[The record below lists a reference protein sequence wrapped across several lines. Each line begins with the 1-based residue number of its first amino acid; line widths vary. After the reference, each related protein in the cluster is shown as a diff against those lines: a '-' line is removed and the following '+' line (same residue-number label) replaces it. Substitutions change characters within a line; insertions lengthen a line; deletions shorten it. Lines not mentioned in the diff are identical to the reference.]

1 MTGRLHLLILALH
14 LAPLMEHVSGCP
26 PGFSKIEKDCIDEDE
41 CNPPSDYYDDDPVT
55 PQICGENAACINTE
69 GSFYCQCALGFRSSS
84 QRMNFTAASPE
95 KCIDTFKKEGAWIR
109 NQSVSEVATICLMQR
124 NTSPSHR
131 VDQAVDCGLWN
142 VVPLLFNDCVKLMNI
157 DRNWNTLSHT
167 SIQSIP
173 NMLNMSDINECL
185 ENKDTCCPN
194 AECHNV
200 LGSYSCI
207 CNEGFVSSTGAESF
221 TFGQRATCEALHL
234 APLMEHVSGCPPG
247 FSKIEKD
254 CIDEDECNPPSDYYD
269 DDPVTPQIC
278 GENAACINTEG
289 SFYCQCA
296 LGFRS
301 SSQRMNF
308 TAASPEKCIDT
319 FKKEGAWIR
328 NQSVSEVATICLMQR
343 NTSPSHRVDQA
354 VDCGLWNVVP
364 LLFNDCVKLMNIDR
378 NWNTL
383 SHTSIQSIPNMLNM
397 SDINECLENKDT
409 CCPNAE
415 CHNVLGS
422 YSCICNEGF
431 VSSTGA
437 ESFTFGQRATCE
449 DRNECVDDSTIC
461 GKHTQCVNTPGSY
474 SCVCNP
480 GFGLKSGKAQ
490 FTENGESC
498 EEITDQKATTDQT
511 ATTDSEDAQGAKD
524 LCKIN
529 RFICGGNGTCHNA
542 ANGGHRCACHA
553 GFTNYGD
560 PQGRCTEL
568 NCDTFAS
575 EKHLKMVIPGL
586 QDAVALMRTSCLELS
601 ESNTAE
607 QVDGEA
613 LLETLLSAIDRL
625 LSRGPLNNNKEVSVL
640 LDLVETALRIIG
652 PLLKHPETRRFKTHT
667 EVELLVQRNASSPQG
682 PLTLSST
689 HAQLDSHWETAA
701 GDTSYPG
708 FATVSLL
715 SYKGLETSTNNSFS
729 GLKAQEGHS
738 FQINSKVVT
747 ATISNKDTSFL
758 KEPVTF
764 TFSHLK
770 ESDEGS
776 YTCVYWDAEL
786 GEGTWSDR
794 GCFLLQSNATHTVCS
809 CYHLS
814 SFAVLMALYEFKTSK
829 STQKTGESQI

>member
-95 KCIDTFKKEGAWIR
+95 KCI
-109 NQSVSEVATICLMQR
+109 
-124 NTSPSHR
+124 
-131 VDQAVDCGLWN
+131 
-142 VVPLLFNDCVKLMNI
+142 
-157 DRNWNTLSHT
+157 
-167 SIQSIP
+167 
-173 NMLNMSDINECL
+173 DINECL

-308 TAASPEKCIDT
+308 TAASPEKCIALHLAPLMEHVSGCPPGFSKIEKDCIDEDECNPPSDYYDDDPVT
-319 FKKEGAWIR
+319 PQICGENAACINTEGSFYCQCALGFR
-328 NQSVSEVATICLMQR
+328 SSSQR
-343 NTSPSHRVDQA
+343 MNFTAASPEK
-354 VDCGLWNVVP
+354 C
-364 LLFNDCVKLMNIDR
+364 I
-378 NWNTL
+378 
-383 SHTSIQSIPNMLNM
+383 
-397 SDINECLENKDT
+397 DINECLENKDT

>member
-95 KCIDTFKKEGAWIR
+95 KCIALHLAPLMEHVSGCPPGFSKIEKDCIDEDECNPPSDYYDDDPVTPQICGENAACINTEGSFYCQCALGFR
-109 NQSVSEVATICLMQR
+109 SSSQR
-124 NTSPSHR
+124 MNFTAASPEK
-131 VDQAVDCGLWN
+131 C
-142 VVPLLFNDCVKLMNI
+142 I
-157 DRNWNTLSHT
+157 
-167 SIQSIP
+167 
-173 NMLNMSDINECL
+173 DINECL

-308 TAASPEKCIDT
+308 TAASPEKCI
-319 FKKEGAWIR
+319 
-328 NQSVSEVATICLMQR
+328 
-343 NTSPSHRVDQA
+343 
-354 VDCGLWNVVP
+354 
-364 LLFNDCVKLMNIDR
+364 
-378 NWNTL
+378 
-383 SHTSIQSIPNMLNM
+383 
-397 SDINECLENKDT
+397 DINECLENKDT

>member
-95 KCIDTFKKEGAWIR
+95 KCI
-109 NQSVSEVATICLMQR
+109 
-124 NTSPSHR
+124 
-131 VDQAVDCGLWN
+131 
-142 VVPLLFNDCVKLMNI
+142 
-157 DRNWNTLSHT
+157 
-167 SIQSIP
+167 
-173 NMLNMSDINECL
+173 
-185 ENKDTCCPN
+185 
-194 AECHNV
+194 
-200 LGSYSCI
+200 
-207 CNEGFVSSTGAESF
+207 
-221 TFGQRATCEALHL
+221 ALHL

>member
-95 KCIDTFKKEGAWIR
+95 KCI
-109 NQSVSEVATICLMQR
+109 
-124 NTSPSHR
+124 
-131 VDQAVDCGLWN
+131 
-142 VVPLLFNDCVKLMNI
+142 
-157 DRNWNTLSHT
+157 
-167 SIQSIP
+167 
-173 NMLNMSDINECL
+173 
-185 ENKDTCCPN
+185 
-194 AECHNV
+194 
-200 LGSYSCI
+200 
-207 CNEGFVSSTGAESF
+207 
-221 TFGQRATCEALHL
+221 ALHL

-308 TAASPEKCIDT
+308 TAASPEKCIALHLAPLMEHVSGCPPGFSKIEKDCIDEDECNPPSDYYDDDPVT
-319 FKKEGAWIR
+319 PQICGENAACINTEGSFYCQCALGFR
-328 NQSVSEVATICLMQR
+328 SSSQR
-343 NTSPSHRVDQA
+343 MNFTAASPEK
-354 VDCGLWNVVP
+354 C
-364 LLFNDCVKLMNIDR
+364 I
-378 NWNTL
+378 
-383 SHTSIQSIPNMLNM
+383 
-397 SDINECLENKDT
+397 DINECLENKDT